1 MWLVCHVQSKI
12 MSNAERF
19 LYQPLSIVSKPVDKK
34 AVEEEEE
41 EVKNGSLSDEDE
53 ESDDYENH

>member
-19 LYQPLSIVSKPVDKK
+19 LYQPLSIVSKPVDNK
-34 AVEEEEE
+34 AVEEEE
-41 EVKNGSLSDEDE
+41 VKNRSLSDEDE

>member
-19 LYQPLSIVSKPVDKK
+19 LYQPLSIVSKPMDKK
-34 AVEEEEE
+34 AVEEEE
-41 EVKNGSLSDEDE
+41 VKNRSLSDEDE

>member
-1 MWLVCHVQSKI
+1 MWLVCHIQSKI

-34 AVEEEEE
+34 AVEEEE
-41 EVKNGSLSDEDE
+41 VKNRSLSDEDE

>member
-1 MWLVCHVQSKI
+1 

-34 AVEEEEE
+34 AVEEEE
-41 EVKNGSLSDEDE
+41 VKNRSLSDEDE

>member
-34 AVEEEEE
+34 AVEE
-41 EVKNGSLSDEDE
+41 VKNGSLSDEDE

>member
-1 MWLVCHVQSKI
+1 

-41 EVKNGSLSDEDE
+41 VKNGSLSDEDE

>member
-34 AVEEEEE
+34 AVEEEE
-41 EVKNGSLSDEDE
+41 VKNRSLSDEDE

>member
-12 MSNAERF
+12 MSIPERF

-34 AVEEEEE
+34 AVEEEE
-41 EVKNGSLSDEDE
+41 VKNGSLSDEDE

>member
-1 MWLVCHVQSKI
+1 

-19 LYQPLSIVSKPVDKK
+19 LYQPLSIVSKPVDNK
-34 AVEEEEE
+34 AVEEEE
-41 EVKNGSLSDEDE
+41 VKNRSLSDEDE

>member
-41 EVKNGSLSDEDE
+41 VKNGSLSDEDE

>member
-19 LYQPLSIVSKPVDKK
+19 LYQPLSVVSKPVDKK
-34 AVEEEEE
+34 AVEEEE
-41 EVKNGSLSDEDE
+41 VKNRSLSDEDE